1 MQSPELKSP
10 EMALVAA
17 AKPRIVAEV
26 PEFLQ
31 REEVQRECPG
41 LRLHEAAVLA
51 ALDVAA
57 LQDVSPTPPAV
68 LVAPS
73 SVAIGADAAATAG
86 VEGAPQA
93 HDITLVVH
101 TIVAAPNEVI
111 PEGKT
116 RDEAGWLLY
125 AVRRALTN
133 WTPDGWFE
141 RLQYAGGRLVSLD
154 GACMEWADEFRGR
167 VWFAYPDPDC

>member
-1 MQSPELKSP
+1 MQSPE
-10 EMALVAA
+10 MMLVAA
-17 AKPRIVAEV
+17 AKLRIRDEV
-26 PEFLQ
+26 P
-31 REEVQRECPG
+31 G
-41 LRLHEAAVLA
+41 LVTVLD

-57 LQDVSPTPPAV
+57 LQDAQPQPPAM

-73 SVAIGADAAATAG
+73 SVAISGNPADTAG

-101 TIVAAPNEVI
+101 TIVAAPNDFAGDEA
-111 PEGKT
+111 T
-116 RDEAGWLLY
+116 RDEAAPLLY

-167 VWFAYPDPDC
+167 VWFAYPAPDC